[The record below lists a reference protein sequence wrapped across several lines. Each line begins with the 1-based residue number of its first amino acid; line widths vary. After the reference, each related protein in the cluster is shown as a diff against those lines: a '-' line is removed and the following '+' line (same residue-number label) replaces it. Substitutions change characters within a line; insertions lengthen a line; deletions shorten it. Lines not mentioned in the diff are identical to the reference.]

1 MFMFNFSHI
10 VLSVV
15 QPCLFPNDLTALITA
30 LILRT
35 RCTISNN
42 LKPFNKGKSCSFR
55 SLSFYFKHLLVIIWF
70 RIFRYIRLFLAFSLP
85 LSLSR
90 SNTRFA
96 GICINFSVTKL
107 YRKN

>member
-30 LILRT
+30 LILKT

-55 SLSFYFKHLLVIIWF
+55 SLSFYFKHLLVIILF
-70 RIFRYIRLFLAFSLP
+70 RIFQHIQLFLALGLL

-90 SNTRFA
+90 SKTRLT
-96 GICINFSVTKL
+96 GTCINFPVTKL
-107 YRKN
+107 DRKN